1 MDSLDE
7 VERGI
12 VITSDNENIELL
24 KSLKSLIEER
34 LSQVIVEVR
43 VPSNTMYLALPP
55 HLSAG
60 IEIMQ
65 VCSTKNLN
73 RISDIESIGLL
84 AKKINEKS
92 AWQHKKIME
101 LGLNQELE
109 SLDGFR
115 VRKYSRPNQPYM
127 PFKSHTKKS
136 KKSRRGSFNAK

>member
-1 MDSLDE
+1 MDSLDD

-34 LSQVIVEVR
+34 SSQVIVEVR
-43 VPSNTMYLALPP
+43 VPSNTLHLALPP

-60 IEIMQ
+60 LEIMQ
-65 VCSTKNLN
+65 VFSTKPLD
-73 RISDIESIGLL
+73 RISDIKSLGLL
-84 AKKINEKS
+84 AKEINEKS
-92 AWQHKKIME
+92 AGQHKRIME

-109 SLDGFR
+109 SIEGFR
-115 VRKYSRPNQPYM
+115 ARKYSRPNQPYM